1 MARSYVYSR
10 LRESPRSAIY
20 AVRVRNENLDASEI
34 DDIAERMRDKI
45 EARGEIAA
53 DVVVVQ
59 GDRKETLR
67 LYGTPYSVARVRA
80 AMFNATLS
88 WTPIELE

>member
-20 AVRVRNENLDASEI
+20 AVRVQNEILDAGEI
-34 DDIAERMRDKI
+34 DYIAERMRDKV
-45 EARGEIAA
+45 EAHGEIAT